1 MMSPPAGTESG
12 HGSLPLLLFSVW
24 FFFTPL
30 VVEEPFC
37 CLQVV
42 LIEGCSMRNRG
53 FVGGGEIVGGET
65 RVFLICYLV
74 SC

>member
-1 MMSPPAGTESG
+1 MMSPLAGTESG
-12 HGSLPLLLFSVW
+12 HGSLPLLLVSVW

-42 LIEGCSMRNRG
+42 LIESCSVQNCG
-53 FVGGGEIVGGET
+53 FVGEEIVRGET
-65 RVFLICYLV
+65 RVFPICYLV